1 MPTIVHFEV
10 PADNIERATK
20 FYNSLFGWKAE
31 KAPGPM
37 EYWMFR
43 TSSGGNADSS
53 TSGGGGREQVIGGGI
68 MPRQQPQQG
77 ITNYIGVDSVT
88 EYSKKIEKLGG
99 KVKVPKTEVQ
109 GFGWFAICMDT
120 ENNTFAIWESNPE
133 AQMNRH

>member
-43 TSSGGNADSS
+43 TSNGENADNS
-53 TSGGGGREQVIGGGI
+53 TSGGGREQVIGGGI

-77 ITNYIGVDSVT
+77 ITNYIGVDSVA
-88 EYSKKIEKLGG
+88 EYSKKLKSL
-99 KVKVPKTEVQ
+99 
-109 GFGWFAICMDT
+109 
-120 ENNTFAIWESNPE
+120 E
-133 AQMNRH
+133 AK